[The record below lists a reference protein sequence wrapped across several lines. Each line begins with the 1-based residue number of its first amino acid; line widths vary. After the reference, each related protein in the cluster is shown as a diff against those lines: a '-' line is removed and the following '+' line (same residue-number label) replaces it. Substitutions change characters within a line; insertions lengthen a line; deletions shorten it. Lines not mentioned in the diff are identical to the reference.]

1 MTITYPERFKQEM
14 VEKMLAPNP
23 QSANYLSKKSG
34 VAQSTLS
41 KWLRDAKSGSLPSMK
56 RKNKNKKKSTRANN
70 NQKDPAKK
78 LSSGGNKHRLSLEDK
93 YQIVLEAA
101 RTDPQELGAF
111 LRTHGLHESDL
122 AQYQEDVQIALS
134 EVKEFGR
141 KENRHKK
148 DLSKMER
155 ELRRKEKALA
165 EAAALLVL
173 KKKVQAIW
181 GDEDNDISG
190 KNDR

>member
-1 MTITYPERFKQEM
+1 MTITYPQRFKLEM
-14 VEKMLAPNP
+14 VEKMLPPNA
-23 QSANYLSKKSG
+23 QSASYLARRSG
-34 VAQSTLS
+34 IAQSTLS
-41 KWLRDAKSGSLPSMK
+41 KWLRDAKSDSLLSMK
-56 RKNKNKKKSTRANN
+56 IKNKNKTKRN
-70 NQKDPAKK
+70 KDHQNDPVKK
-78 LSSGGNKHRLSLEDK
+78 LASGGNKKMLSLEDK
-93 YQIVLEAA
+93 LQIVLEAG
-101 RTDPQELGAF
+101 RLDSNDLGAF

-141 KENRHKK
+141 KENRYKK
-148 DLSKMER
+148 DLNKIEK

-181 GDEDNDISG
+181 GDEDNDIAK
-190 KNDR
+190 KNDN

>member
-1 MTITYPERFKQEM
+1 M
-14 VEKMLAPNP
+14 VEKMLVPNP
-23 QSANYLSKKSG
+23 QSANYLSKRSG

-41 KWLRDAKSGSLPSMK
+41 RWLRDAKSDSLPSMK
-56 RKNKNKKKSTRANN
+56 RKNKKKTTRTNN
-70 NQKDPAKK
+70 HQKDPAKK

-101 RTDPQELGAF
+101 RIDSEELGAF

-181 GDEDNDISG
+181 GDEDNDIAG